1 MFQTKDKVLTIHT
14 ADEPTSVAFPPA
26 DFGFIN
32 VLETAQDTKTLFK
45 NLWNTPASRTLLMA
59 FSRHK
64 RHNKLAAMAN
74 FYAIESW
81 EYFDTIT
88 LQYEKTLG
96 SNNGRFVPISEQAV
110 LFYKGDQPDAG
121 QTSWFSESR
130 TNATN
135 LWDVNA
141 RPEEGNEF
149 TYSGRFSWEMG
160 LLLYSMCK
168 PLAFRTMLYTLDT
181 DHENAIAFARHLK
194 LKMHTVLKDDD
205 QAKLMIKEY
214 EGKYG

>member
-14 ADEPTSVAFPPA
+14 ADEPTQVVFPPV
-26 DFGFIN
+26 DFGFVN
-32 VLETAQDTKTLFK
+32 VPETASDTKQLFT
-45 NLWNTPASRTLLMA
+45 NLWNTTAARSLILA
-59 FSRHK
+59 FTRHK

-74 FYAIESW
+74 LYSIESW

-88 LQYEKTLG
+88 VQYEKTLG

-110 LFYKGDQPDAG
+110 LFYKGEQPDAA
-121 QTSWFSESR
+121 QTSWFSDSR

-135 LWDVNA
+135 LWDVTA

-160 LLLYSMCK
+160 LLLYSMTK
-168 PLAFRTMLYTLDT
+168 PLAHRTMLYTLDT
-181 DHENAIAFARHLK
+181 DHENAIGFARHLK
-194 LKMHTVLKDDD
+194 LKMHTVVQTDAE
-205 QAKLMIKEY
+205 AKEMIKTY